1 MCLLFHRISV
11 FLQKN
16 NMERQRTLAEVGE
29 FGLIDILTKDFKK
42 GKSTICGIGDDC
54 AVLELNDTEYQLVTT
69 DLLME
74 GVNFDLVY
82 FPLKHLGYK
91 SVVASASDILAMN
104 GTPKKMT
111 ISIAVSAKF
120 TVNALEQLYEGV
132 RLACEHYGIEL
143 IGGDTSASMT
153 GLAISVSMMGT
164 VHKDKISYR
173 KGAKVND
180 LICVTG
186 DLGAAYAGLQIM
198 QREKAVFDGGKG
210 SVPKLEG
217 YEYVVERLLKP
228 ELPIGVLQEL
238 SNQKIVPTSMI
249 DISDGLSSELFHI
262 CKSSEVGCKIYEEKV
277 PISEETGVVCS
288 EFSLEPIIPALHG
301 GDDFE
306 LLFTIPVAEYERVKN
321 IQGVSVIGSITDA
334 SQGLKMLSRSSD
346 VINLKAQ
353 GWN

>member
-1 MCLLFHRISV
+1 
-11 FLQKN
+11 
-16 NMERQRTLAEVGE
+16 MEQQRTLAEVGE

-42 GKSTICGIGDDC
+42 NKSTICGIGDDC
-54 AVLELNDTEYQLVTT
+54 AVLELNDKEYQLVTT

-91 SVVASASDILAMN
+91 AVVSNASDILAMN
-104 GTPKKMT
+104 GTPKTMT
-111 ISIAVSAKF
+111 VSIAVSAKF
-120 TVNALEQLYEGV
+120 TVNALEQLYDGI
-132 RLACEHYGIEL
+132 RLACDHYGIEL

-153 GLAISVSMMGT
+153 GLAISISMMGT
-164 VHKDKISYR
+164 VEKSNVTYR
-173 KGAKVND
+173 KGANVND

-186 DLGAAYAGLQIM
+186 DVGAAYAGLQVM
-198 QREKAVFDGGKG
+198 QREKAVFNGGKG
-210 SVPKLEG
+210 STPKLDG

-228 ELPIGVLQEL
+228 ELPINILKNL
-238 SNQKIVPTSMI
+238 DSQKIVPTSMI

-262 CKSSEVGCKIYEEKV
+262 CKSSSVGCKIYEEKI
-277 PISEETGVVCS
+277 PIAEETGNVCK

-306 LLFTIPVAEYERVKN
+306 LLFTVPVSQYEKVKN

-334 SQGLKMLSRSSD
+334 NQGLKMISRSSD

-353 GWN
+353 GWS